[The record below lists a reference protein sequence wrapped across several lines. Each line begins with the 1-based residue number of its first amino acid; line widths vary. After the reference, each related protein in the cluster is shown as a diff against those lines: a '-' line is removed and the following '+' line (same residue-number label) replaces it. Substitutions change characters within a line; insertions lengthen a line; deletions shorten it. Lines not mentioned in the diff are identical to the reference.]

1 MNPEKH
7 PLARASGASAGGR
20 PRCGCWGDPALCR
33 ARPRP
38 AAQRPPTWSGLGPP
52 SSRRSRSRGRVPPAV
67 SQAPRR
73 SGEKNEEFSSESVGN
88 RTNCKALKRRT
99 SEGERRSLL
108 QGRLGVLRAEGLL
121 QGPRPLPFPLE
132 KLPLMRYPSGG
143 WEDLQQNFWFSLPL
157 IYILAF
163 SSPFDFPSAWK

>member
-20 PRCGCWGDPALCR
+20 PRCGCGGDPALCR

-88 RTNCKALKRRT
+88 RTNCKALEKKDFGRRKEKPPPGKTWRAPSRGAASGT
-99 SEGERRSLL
+99 SPPSLSRWRNCL
-108 QGRLGVLRAEGLL
+108 
-121 QGPRPLPFPLE
+121 
-132 KLPLMRYPSGG
+132 
-143 WEDLQQNFWFSLPL
+143 
-157 IYILAF
+157 
-163 SSPFDFPSAWK
+163 